1 MYSTLIFLITF
12 SSATV
17 SNARPIRTSAVE
29 DPVISDKSRGEECL
43 LKMRSAGLPHAMC
56 IGSELIPEQSPSQ
69 ESGMSPTA
77 MTSSSSRSSTPSL
90 LALATSIPNDG
101 DTWCEN
107 QATCTRLINSYTAQI
122 KGNASIVDFSGVVTS
137 FDIIWTQM
145 FNGPFPQWQLTLYWD
160 AGHSV
165 IPVYFRATCKRSVA
179 GSPDPTCGSRDF
191 LIAPVYSTN
200 RREDLPTFRTF
211 YRNSQ
216 TLNGINN
223 AKYHDDLNGVVTDG
237 NTNISY
243 DVTTIH
249 TGRWNKCE
257 LNLCTYYQA
266 PWTTTP

>member
-1 MYSTLIFLITF
+1 
-12 SSATV
+12 
-17 SNARPIRTSAVE
+17 
-29 DPVISDKSRGEECL
+29 
-43 LKMRSAGLPHAMC
+43 
-56 IGSELIPEQSPSQ
+56 
-69 ESGMSPTA
+69 MSPTA